1 MRTRGT
7 SCSLFRLL
15 PAPQRAV
22 AYLAAQEAVAEE
34 AGGDVRDEV
43 GWYHICAL
51 CQMSQHGEEAAEMA
65 NRLLRDALAHG
76 THGRQVSSARTALYA
91 ALAVR
96 HAHDCP
102 FLAETAAAYET
113 AEANDA
119 DAPQEQ
125 DA

>member
-15 PAPQRAV
+15 PAPQRAA

-51 CQMSQHGEEAAEMA
+51 CQMSQHGD
-65 NRLLRDALAHG
+65 DAPGCRAGHG
-76 THGRQVSSARTALYA
+76 AI
-91 ALAVR
+91 LAVVYI
-96 HAHDCP
+96 P
-102 FLAETAAAYET
+102 T
-113 AEANDA
+113 
-119 DAPQEQ
+119 
-125 DA
+125 